1 MSGKFPIA
9 TKELALDLANH
20 EIVGKKSGSKQ
31 LQTIIAGA
39 KIEQIDQRSKSSMHK
54 PGDPKTSINAWRC
67 KFSSWHFVKAVL
79 DTKFLVWLCDPSPS
93 QRCPERD
100 RPLPGT
106 GSYHGRS
113 TESDGFIS
121 QHNSNITVGFMTI
134 STITINYFDF

>member
-54 PGDPKTSINAWRC
+54 P
-67 KFSSWHFVKAVL
+67 
-79 DTKFLVWLCDPSPS
+79 
-93 QRCPERD
+93 
-100 RPLPGT
+100 
-106 GSYHGRS
+106 
-113 TESDGFIS
+113 
-121 QHNSNITVGFMTI
+121 
-134 STITINYFDF
+134 